1 MSRVATSDARSVSM
15 NEEDGDPPTFVRPLA
30 YSTGLCLGVWI
41 VHILADRIGAHA
53 REGNGMSTAGINVPE
68 LPPPA
73 VETEEEYA
81 ERIRNAI
88 QQAMRRLARWLGEG
102 RMSTVEPELRHAL
115 ADLTEPIPKAEIRR
129 VLTLLPDNCTLDDL
143 VECLDE
149 RMQLRAAFASALG
162 EVSQEEIGGWEREEA
177 VENAEARAE
186 FLGAEPGDEDMVSA
200 SYLVSL
206 TRDEILEA
214 LDDLPDQST
223 MGDILQTLYVR
234 EHIKQGMWSL
244 DNEPTFTHEEVKQSL
259 SRWLTS

>member
-1 MSRVATSDARSVSM
+1 
-15 NEEDGDPPTFVRPLA
+15 
-30 YSTGLCLGVWI
+30 
-41 VHILADRIGAHA
+41 
-53 REGNGMSTAGINVPE
+53 
-68 LPPPA
+68 
-73 VETEEEYA
+73 
-81 ERIRNAI
+81 
-88 QQAMRRLARWLGEG
+88 
-102 RMSTVEPELRHAL
+102 MSTVEPELRHAL
-115 ADLTEPIPKAEIRR
+115 ADLTEPTPRAEIRR
-129 VLTLLPDNCTLDDL
+129 VLSLLLDNCTLDDV

-162 EVSQEEIGGWEREEA
+162 EVRQEEIGGWEREEA

-186 FLGAEPGDEDMVSA
+186 FPGAEPGDEDMVSA

-214 LDDLPDQST
+214 LDDLPDQTT
-223 MGDILQTLYVR
+223 MSDILQTLYVR